1 MVMVV
6 NMIMNMDIFMIMV
19 IARFMLMVSI
29 VTVIV
34 MVIYLSIF
42 MYKFYNNLL
51 PSVLD
56 SYFLPSKKCTTTIQ
70 GSSFRHTYAIP
81 NVRTSYGIFNIKFA
95 GAKFWN
101 SLDAELKT
109 LSVRT
114 FKARLKKK
122 FVSNY

>member
-1 MVMVV
+1 M

-29 VTVIV
+29 VTVMV

-56 SYFLPSKKCTTTIQ
+56 SYFLPSKKVHNYNT
-70 GSSFRHTYAIP
+70 
-81 NVRTSYGIFNIKFA
+81 
-95 GAKFWN
+95 
-101 SLDAELKT
+101 
-109 LSVRT
+109 
-114 FKARLKKK
+114 RL
-122 FVSNY
+122 